1 VNGWLHTGDVGYF
14 DGDGYLTLVDRIKDL
29 IMRGGEN
36 AYPKEI
42 ESAIYTNPEVS
53 EAAVVGDPTP
63 CTASAVVG
71 RPNPVYG
78 ECRWHSSCRG
88 TAMTPRRR
96 VFDNTSAG
104 CLRSTNCQTSC

>member
-29 IMRGGEN
+29 IIRGGEN
-36 AYPKEI
+36 VYPKEI
-42 ESAIYTNPEVS
+42 EPAIYTHPEVS
-53 EAAVVGDPTP
+53 EA
-63 CTASAVVG
+63 AVVG

>member
-42 ESAIYTNPEVS
+42 ESAIYTYPEVS
-53 EAAVVGDPTP
+53 EA
-63 CTASAVVG
+63 AVVG

-96 VFDNTSAG
+96 LFDNTSAG

>member
-29 IMRGGEN
+29 IIRGGEN
-36 AYPKEI
+36 VYPKEI
-42 ESAIYTNPEVS
+42 ESAIYTHPEVS
-53 EAAVVGDPTP
+53 EA
-63 CTASAVVG
+63 AVVG

-78 ECRWHSSCRG
+78 ECRWHSSRRG

-96 VFDNTSAG
+96 ILDDTSAG

>member
-1 VNGWLHTGDVGYF
+1 MNGWLHTGDVGYF

-42 ESAIYTNPEVS
+42 ESAIYTYPEVS
-53 EAAVVGDPTP
+53 EA
-63 CTASAVVG
+63 AVVG

>member
-1 VNGWLHTGDVGYF
+1 MNGWLHTGDVGYF

-42 ESAIYTNPEVS
+42 ESAIYTHPEVS
-53 EAAVVGDPTP
+53 EA
-63 CTASAVVG
+63 AVVG

>member
-1 VNGWLHTGDVGYF
+1 VNGLLHTGNVGYF

-42 ESAIYTNPEVS
+42 ESAIYTYPEVS
-53 EAAVVGDPTP
+53 EA
-63 CTASAVVG
+63 AVVG